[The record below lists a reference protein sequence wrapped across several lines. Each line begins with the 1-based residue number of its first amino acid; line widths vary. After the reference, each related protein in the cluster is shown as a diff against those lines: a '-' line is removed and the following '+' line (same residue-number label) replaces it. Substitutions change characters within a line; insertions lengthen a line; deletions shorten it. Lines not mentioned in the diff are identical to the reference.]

1 MTAIPPAYVVFLYWS
16 VSLFCILN
24 HRPHQTQ
31 LASSIVALRAARWR
45 ACVCVVRRVVGYKD
59 EVLRHKLDHISFNR
73 PLLFFISKES
83 FNYDLFIHPVFV
95 FCLLHRHRDTHV
107 RVCTLTH
114 THRISVRVLIAR
126 LSARKPS
133 VWRCCGRQWKQQH
146 GYSNEHPIMP
156 AKSHFCVAHTGAK
169 LHSFDLKPLLTQ
181 LCRWVISPGD
191 WQGPETMPQ
200 ALSARSSSFYISL
213 GPSLNTLHSLR
224 KWRGTKGEGYKLLIM
239 MPD

>member
-31 LASSIVALRAARWR
+31 LASSIVALRSARWR

-114 THRISVRVLIAR
+114 IQNFSQSIDCQVECKKAL
-126 LSARKPS
+126 
-133 VWRCCGRQWKQQH
+133 
-146 GYSNEHPIMP
+146 
-156 AKSHFCVAHTGAK
+156 CVALLWTTVKTTARIFKWASNYASKESLLCGA
-169 LHSFDLKPLLTQ
+169 HGCQ
-181 LCRWVISPGD
+181 I
-191 WQGPETMPQ
+191 
-200 ALSARSSSFYISL
+200 ALFWS
-213 GPSLNTLHSLR
+213 
-224 KWRGTKGEGYKLLIM
+224 
-239 MPD
+239 

>member
-1 MTAIPPAYVVFLYWS
+1 MLFFLYWS

-24 HRPHQTQ
+24 LRPHQTQ
-31 LASSIVALRAARWR
+31 LASSMEALRAL
-45 ACVCVVRRVVGYKD
+45 ACVVGGVVAYKD

-95 FCLLHRHRDTHV
+95 FCFVFCLSRRHRDTHAH
-107 RVCTLTH
+107 TH
-114 THRISVRVLIAR
+114 TRTFSLGVLIAR

-133 VWRCCGRQWKQQH
+133 VWCCCGRQRKQQH

-156 AKSHFCVAHTGAK
+156 AKSHFCVVHTGAK

-191 WQGPETMPQ
+191 WQGP
-200 ALSARSSSFYISL
+200 
-213 GPSLNTLHSLR
+213 
-224 KWRGTKGEGYKLLIM
+224 
-239 MPD
+239 